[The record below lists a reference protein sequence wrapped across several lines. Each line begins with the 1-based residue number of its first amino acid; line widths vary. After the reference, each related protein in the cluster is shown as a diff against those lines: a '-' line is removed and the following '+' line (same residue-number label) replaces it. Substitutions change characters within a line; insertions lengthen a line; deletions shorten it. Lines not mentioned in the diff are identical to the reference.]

1 MIKSHVYLAK
11 SILNRFSKEDKNK
24 RKLINYIDFK
34 DNSIRN
40 STTASFNRKLGYF
53 SDENEQKLKRF
64 SEEKIGNVIIELKSK
79 YEKYGINFIISP
91 KTKKIIKKYVC
102 YQLIRDDAMVEYIKE
117 YFSTINCKRY
127 YLSNENL
134 IKLYELK
141 ESYKNIS
148 INELKNRLIDIE
160 EEMDTFFESMSNL
173 GILIRFNNTNRKFV
187 LTSSTTA
194 LNPYSKG
201 YFMMNI
207 TLTPE
212 ITVTLCDKNT
222 LRDVLE
228 ISDDFYIAEIKDE
241 KAVVQYNQHM
251 YETAKKNKP
260 HIIVGFK
267 EDLQELIARNE

>member
-24 RKLINYIDFK
+24 RKLISYIDFK

-102 YQLIRDDAMVEYIKE
+102 YQLIRDEAMVEYIKE

-173 GILIRFNNTNRKFV
+173 GILIRFNSTNRKFV

-228 ISDDFYIAEIKDE
+228 ISDDFYIDEIKDE
-241 KAVVQYNQHM
+241 QAVVQYNQHM